1 MQEKVRRQIREI
13 ITKAE
18 PHKDVFLLRPLK
30 QILRREISLAE
41 DLPGDAEEI
50 IKDFLEEVMDAYEAS
65 KLRSKSILRELFLEC
80 LELGRKKGVDSGD
93 LAREL
98 LYFSLRDSEADRGKR
113 ARKTQ
118 DKRERILQA
127 ALKVISEKGY
137 QAATME
143 MIAERAEVSKGLV
156 YRYYESKE
164 TLVRELV
171 NSMFDRLAERIN
183 DAVHQ
188 DLDAL
193 DIIQIHVR
201 NYLEFIE
208 RNKDFYTMILN
219 ARDIMG
225 PAARA
230 EYYTRILEH
239 APVMKH
245 KIIEAAQQGKI
256 KFTSFFTVYY
266 GVMGFLDG
274 VIHKWLRSNCSYSL
288 VNEVPV
294 ILENL
299 FYGMVTEE
307 YAKKHRKP
315 YLEWVKETF
324 SDNAPAADQD
334 DSSQSGCETGRWPE
348 GKEPP
353 A

>member
-1 MQEKVRRQIREI
+1 MQDKVRRQIREI
-13 ITKAE
+13 ITRAE

-30 QILRREISLAE
+30 QILRREISQAE

-80 LELGRKKGVDSGD
+80 LEQGKKKGVDSGD

-143 MIAERAEVSKGLV
+143 MIAERADVSKGLV

-225 PAARA
+225 PTARA
-230 EYYTRILEH
+230 EYYTRVLEH

-288 VNEVPV
+288 VNELPV

-315 YLEWVKETF
+315 YLDWVKETF
-324 SDNAPAADQD
+324 ADTASGASQR
-334 DSSQSGCETGRWPE
+334 DSADLSGNEAGRKAEEQS
-348 GKEPP
+348 

>member
-1 MQEKVRRQIREI
+1 MQEKVRKEIRDI
-13 ITKAE
+13 VTRSE
-18 PHKDVFLLRPLK
+18 PHKDVFIVRPLK
-30 QILRREISLAE
+30 QILKKELSLAE
-41 DLPGDAEEI
+41 GLPEDAEEI
-50 IKDFLEEVMDAYEAS
+50 IKDFLEEVTDAYEGS
-65 KLRSKSILRELFLEC
+65 KLRSKSILRKLFMEC
-80 LELGRKKGVDSGD
+80 LELGKKMGVDSGE

-113 ARKTQ
+113 ALKTQ

-137 QAATME
+137 QTATME
-143 MIAERAEVSKGLV
+143 MIAERAGVSKGLV
-156 YRYYESKE
+156 YRYYDSKE
-164 TLVRELV
+164 GLVHELI
-171 NSMFDRLAERIN
+171 NSMFDKLAERIN
-183 DAVHQ
+183 DTVHQ

-193 DIIQIHVR
+193 DIIQLHVR

-208 RNKDFYTMILN
+208 LNKDFYTMILN
-219 ARDIMG
+219 ARDLMG

-230 EYYTRILEH
+230 QYYSRILEQ

-274 VIHKWLRSNCSYSL
+274 VIDKWLRSNCSYSL

-294 ILENL
+294 VLENL
-299 FYGMVTEE
+299 FYGLVTEG
-307 YAKKHRKP
+307 YSKKHRKP
-315 YLEWVKETF
+315 YMEWVRETF
-324 SDNAPAADQD
+324 PGGVPAEEAPGPAPVRRTGKGSRKKAA
-334 DSSQSGCETGRWPE
+334 S
-348 GKEPP
+348 
-353 A
+353 